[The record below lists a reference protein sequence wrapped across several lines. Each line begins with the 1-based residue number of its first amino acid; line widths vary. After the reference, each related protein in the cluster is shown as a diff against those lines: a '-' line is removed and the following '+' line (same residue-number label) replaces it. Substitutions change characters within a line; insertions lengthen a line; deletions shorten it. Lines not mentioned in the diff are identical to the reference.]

1 MPKFIQK
8 YQCLFCSSLF
18 NTEEKASEHEKVV
31 AKIQM
36 QRNAKHANILF
47 PIIIATGFAIVDQKM
62 VRVRTNILIMH

>member
-1 MPKFIQK
+1 MA
-8 YQCLFCSSLF
+8 YSVVLSLILKKKRQ
-18 NTEEKASEHEKVV
+18 NMKKVV